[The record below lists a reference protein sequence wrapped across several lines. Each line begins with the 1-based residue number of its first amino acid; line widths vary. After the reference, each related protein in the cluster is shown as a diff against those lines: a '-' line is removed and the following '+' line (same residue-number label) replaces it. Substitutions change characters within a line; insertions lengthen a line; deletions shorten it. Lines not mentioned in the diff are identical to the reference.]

1 MVIQQK
7 NGKTASEIRIQKNKI
22 FNHSRILKSIKVIE
36 EFQKV
41 MKYKIV

>member
-7 NGKTASEIRIQKNKI
+7 NGKAALEIKIKKNKI
-22 FNHSRILKSIKVIE
+22 FNHSRIHKSIKVIE